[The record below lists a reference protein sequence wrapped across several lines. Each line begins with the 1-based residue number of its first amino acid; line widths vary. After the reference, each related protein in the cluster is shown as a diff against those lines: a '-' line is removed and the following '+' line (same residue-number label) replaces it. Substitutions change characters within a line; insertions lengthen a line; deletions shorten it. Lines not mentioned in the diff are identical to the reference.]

1 MDKCYFCG
9 GKVKK
14 EKVNITRYWGKELI
28 ALNDVPALVCKQCG
42 ERYFEAKIS
51 AKIDQRIQDVLKRKI
66 ATEKIDVPVVQ
77 F

>member
-9 GKVKK
+9 GKIKK

-42 ERYFEAKIS
+42 ERYFEARVS
-51 AKIDQRIQDVLKRKI
+51 QKIDERIQDVLIRKNS
-66 ATEKIDVPVVQ
+66 ATMINVPVVQ